1 MSKKTIAVGV
11 TGGIAA
17 YKIADLVSRLTKDG
31 FDVHVIMTESAT
43 KFVTPLTMRTLS
55 ANPVLV
61 DMFDDS
67 STWRVQH
74 IGIAE
79 QADLMVIAPATANIV
94 AKMAC
99 GLADDLLST
108 ILLATRAPILVVPSM
123 NTNMYE
129 NPMVQENLN
138 KLKKLGYEILEPAE
152 GELACGV
159 SGKGRL
165 PDIQDIYQKVLDTLN
180 PVRDMEN
187 RTVLI
192 TAGATVEDIDPVRF
206 ITNRSTG
213 RMGYCIA
220 KEAANRG
227 ARVILVSGP
236 TTLED
241 PIGVEVHKVRSAS
254 EMHALCMKLYVES
267 DIVIGAAAV
276 ADYRPAEYC
285 CEKMK
290 KSDDDLVL
298 RLTRNPDII
307 GGMGLEKGNRI
318 LVGFAAETNDVLTNG
333 LAKLQKKN
341 LDLLVANDVTM
352 EGAGFGGET
361 NIVTLLANDG
371 NVKPF
376 PVMSKNEVAR
386 VIIDAVA
393 NIRSNNQ

>member
-1 MSKKTIAVGV
+1 MSKKTIAVGI

-31 FDVHVIMTESAT
+31 HDVHVIMTESAT

-55 ANPVLV
+55 TNQVLV
-61 DMFDDS
+61 DMFDENS
-67 STWRVQH
+67 SWRVQH

-79 QADLMVIAPATANIV
+79 QADLMVIAPATANII
-94 AKMAC
+94 AKIAH

-108 ILLATRAPILVVPSM
+108 IMLATRAPVIIVPSM
-123 NTNMYE
+123 NTNMYN
-129 NPMVQENLN
+129 NPVVQENLK
-138 KLKKLGYEILEPAE
+138 KLNQLGYEILEPAE

-165 PDIQDIYQKVLDTLN
+165 PDIQDIYQKVIDRLN
-180 PVRDMEN
+180 PVRDLSGH
-187 RTVLI
+187 TFLI

-220 KEAANRG
+220 KEAADRG

-236 TTLED
+236 TVLDD
-241 PIGVEVHKVRSAS
+241 PSGVEVHRVRNAC
-254 EMHALCMKLYVES
+254 EMYDKCMQFFSES
-267 DIVIGAAAV
+267 DVVIGAAAV
-276 ADYRPAEYC
+276 ADYKPAEYST
-285 CEKMK
+285 K
-290 KSDDDLVL
+290 KVKKTDDDLVI

-307 GGMGLEKGNRI
+307 GGMGNQKAHRI
-318 LVGFAAETNDVLTNG
+318 LVGFAAETNDVLNNG

-361 NIVTLLANDG
+361 NIVTLLDRDG
-371 NVKPF
+371 NVQPF
-376 PVMSKNEVAR
+376 PVMSKNEVAK
-386 VIIDAVA
+386 VIIDAIAEIKA
-393 NIRSNNQ
+393 NRP